1 MRLIELEEV
10 IAPVERL
17 LEQSSKGA
25 STQ

>member
-25 STQ
+25 GTR